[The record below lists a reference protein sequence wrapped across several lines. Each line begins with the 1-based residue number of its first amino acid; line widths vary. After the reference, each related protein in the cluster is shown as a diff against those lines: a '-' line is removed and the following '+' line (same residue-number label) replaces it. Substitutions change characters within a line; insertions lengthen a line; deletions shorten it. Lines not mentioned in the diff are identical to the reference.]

1 MKELIVEAVSKNLNQ
16 VLACRNRRRRLG
28 YRDLRLLI
36 AEYGEQ
42 TVPFD
47 LLS

>member
-1 MKELIVEAVSKNLNQ
+1 MKELIVEADRRNLNR
-16 VLACRNRRRRLG
+16 VVACRNRRWRLG

-42 TVPFD
+42 TMPFD
-47 LLS
+47 LLF